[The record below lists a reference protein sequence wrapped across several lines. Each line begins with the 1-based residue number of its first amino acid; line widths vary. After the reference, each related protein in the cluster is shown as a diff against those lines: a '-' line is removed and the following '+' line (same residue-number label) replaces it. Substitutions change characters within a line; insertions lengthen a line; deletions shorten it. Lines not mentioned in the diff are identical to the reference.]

1 MLSPSFVL
9 VSGVKE
15 TVLRLT
21 VGLVCEIGAVD
32 EVESS
37 NRGGVVLLLFVDELD
52 FTEEVFTLFV
62 GFAGEIEVLSG
73 KDFLFLPFGIS
84 TSLISADFKSSS
96 DVGSSLAYLSF
107 NPSFFHAGMCFSTAS
122 DREGIS

>member
-21 VGLVCEIGAVD
+21 VGLVCEIGAMD

-37 NRGGVVLLLFVDELD
+37 NRGGVVILLFVDELD
-52 FTEEVFTLFV
+52 FTEADVFTLFV
-62 GFAGEIEVLSG
+62 GFAGGIEVLSG
-73 KDFLFLPFGIS
+73 RDFLFLPFGIS
-84 TSLISADFKSSS
+84 T
-96 DVGSSLAYLSF
+96 
-107 NPSFFHAGMCFSTAS
+107 
-122 DREGIS
+122 

>member
-15 TVLRLT
+15 TVLRFT
-21 VGLVCEIGAVD
+21 VGLVCGIGAVD

-37 NRGGVVLLLFVDELD
+37 NRGGVVLLLFVEKMD
-52 FTEEVFTLFV
+52 FTEADVLTLFV
-62 GFAGEIEVLSG
+62 GFAGEIGVLSG

-84 TSLISADFKSSS
+84 T
-96 DVGSSLAYLSF
+96 
-107 NPSFFHAGMCFSTAS
+107 
-122 DREGIS
+122 